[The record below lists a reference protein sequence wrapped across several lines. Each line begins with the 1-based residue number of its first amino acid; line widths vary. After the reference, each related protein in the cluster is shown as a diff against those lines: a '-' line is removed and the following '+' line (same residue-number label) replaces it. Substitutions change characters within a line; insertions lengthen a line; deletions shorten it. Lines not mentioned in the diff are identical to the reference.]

1 MEKAK
6 KVMGEDSREF
16 AVYKRKIG
24 TPRVIGVYAKQ
35 ALNAIR
41 KPLKRVTS
49 LSLKRLL
56 KPCSQKSVALSHC
69 RSLQIR

>member
-1 MEKAK
+1 
-6 KVMGEDSREF
+6 MGEDSREF

-35 ALNAIR
+35 ALNA
-41 KPLKRVTS
+41 KETGDKEALERVTS